1 MLFKTVSSLSHF
13 EGCLRELFWCNT
25 KQEIVFFSEHGKS
38 WWSQNICLPRNTKT
52 FTDKVRRI
60 FCNLLGDIFLGQLKL
75 QKVTKWGKKYIL
87 QHLRWHIFGPLV
99 TGQWHRVRTDFEN
112 MIEVLSNWV
121 SFVLRNSPWL
131 LMKRNVM
138 TPHNFALSTNRSKYI
153 RFKNRNDGKQTPKK
167 NWEKIWSKN
176 INVGT
181 NMQAK
186 WKNIKQIRKKH
197 LKNVKLYTVPKRN
210 CRTI

>member
-75 QKVTKWGKKYIL
+75 QRVTKWGKKYIL

-112 MIEVLSNWV
+112 MMEVLSNWV

-138 TPHNFALSTNRSKYI
+138 TPHNFALSTNTRKYI
-153 RFKNRNDGKQTPKK
+153 RFK
-167 NWEKIWSKN
+167 
-176 INVGT
+176 
-181 NMQAK
+181 
-186 WKNIKQIRKKH
+186 IKQIGRKAFAWKMW
-197 LKNVKLYTVPKRN
+197 NCTQFQKRN
-210 CRTI
+210 WRTI